1 MEKTARL
8 GELQGQLGPVDRE
21 RQSWQADRR
30 LLLRGL
36 ALTIA
41 VALIMIGVVV
51 LLALSGAGG

>member
-8 GELQGQLGPVDRE
+8 GELQGQLGSVDRE

-30 LLLRGL
+30 LLLHGL
-36 ALTIA
+36 ALAVA

-51 LLALSGAGG
+51 LLSGAGG

>member
-8 GELQGQLGPVDRE
+8 GELQGQLGSVDRE

-36 ALTIA
+36 ALAVA

-51 LLALSGAGG
+51 LLSGAGG

>member
-8 GELQGQLGPVDRE
+8 GELQGQLGSVDRE

-36 ALTIA
+36 ALA

-51 LLALSGAGG
+51 LLSGAGG